1 MFKKIVLWL
10 WQLPQ
15 NVVGFCLTRK
25 PKIVQYYKNVPIYY
39 TKNVFGAGV
48 SLGNYIVLDVNYYT
62 GHVTN
67 SIKHEYGHSRQS
79 LYLGW
84 LYLIVVGLPSVCGNL
99 IDRLFHKSWDI
110 QKRCRWYYG
119 QPWEN
124 WADKLGTVQR

>member
-1 MFKKIVLWL
+1 MFKKILLWF

-62 GHVTN
+62 GHITN

-84 LYLIVVGLPSVCGNL
+84 LYLLIIGLPSACGNI
-99 IDRLFHKSWDI
+99 IDRLFHKSWSI
-110 QKRCRWYYG
+110 QKRCRWYYE
-119 QPWEN
+119 QPWEK
-124 WADKLGTVQR
+124 WADKLGAVQR